1 MRRAVLALLFA
12 AGASW
17 AQAPGT
23 WRLATVDLQPA
34 IGPRLPDQGY
44 YAVLLRRILQEA
56 GAQPE
61 FLFLPP
67 QRSLQMVING
77 QVEGA
82 FPYKRTTAREADLWF
97 SSPFFMVRIRL
108 MLRASD
114 RWEPQ
119 RPADLLGHT
128 GCTLQSAQAPEAL
141 QRGIDN
147 GQFRMERVQHIDA
160 CLRML
165 RLGRV
170 AYVVAGQNI
179 AGTHLSAQP
188 GGAEDLRMATWVVA
202 EEPVHL
208 VLPRKLPGSE
218 ARLRAFNEAV
228 RKLRQNGELQALEQ
242 QHVPYPTPA
251 RP

>member
-12 AGASW
+12 ASATW
-17 AQAPGT
+17 AQAPIT
-23 WRLATVDLQPA
+23 WRLATVDLPPA
-34 IGPRLPDQGY
+34 IGPGLPSQGY

-56 GAQPE
+56 GARPE
-61 FLFLPP
+61 FVFLPP
-67 QRSLQMVING
+67 QRGLQMVIDG

-97 SSPFFMVRIRL
+97 SSPFFMARIRL

-114 RWEPQ
+114 AWEPQ

-128 GCTLQSAQAPEAL
+128 GCTLQAAQAPEAL

-147 GQFRMERVQHIDA
+147 GQLRMERVQHIDA

-179 AGTHLSAQP
+179 AATHLSTRP
-188 GGAEDLRMATWVVA
+188 GGTADLRMAHWVVA

-208 VLPRKLPGSE
+208 ALPRKLPGSE
-218 ARLRAFNEAV
+218 ARLRTFNEAV
-228 RKLRQNGELQALEQ
+228 RKLRQNGVLQALEQ
-242 QHVPYPTPA
+242 EHVPQPTR